1 MIDRFAKISAACGLF
16 LMLLAAIPL
25 SYGQAVAIAN
35 VTGRVTD
42 PQGAVLPRVQIK
54 LTAIETGAVHTATSS
69 DDGLYALTNLPV
81 GAYTLEAT
89 SPGFQRYVQKGIVL
103 QVNDSLQIN
112 VGMTVGQV
120 SESIEVQAIAAAV
133 QTQTSN
139 VSQVIDG
146 KRIAELPLN
155 GRDPTQLIT
164 ISGAAV
170 NHSDGTNTGS
180 KSFFSSQSI
189 SIAGGLGNRPTTCWT
204 AATTTIV
211 SRM

>member
-1 MIDRFAKISAACGLF
+1 MAHRVAKILVVCSLF
-16 LMLLAAIPL
+16 LTLLSATPRL
-25 SYGQAVAIAN
+25 YGQAVAIAN

-42 PQGAVLPRVQIK
+42 PQGAILPGVGIK

-69 DDGLYALTNLPV
+69 DDGLYVLTNLPV

-89 SPGFQRYVQKGIVL
+89 VPGFQRYVQKGIVL

-120 SESIEVQAIAAAV
+120 TESIEVQAIAAAV

-146 KRIAELPLN
+146 KRIAEL
-155 GRDPTQLIT
+155 R
-164 ISGAAV
+164 
-170 NHSDGTNTGS
+170 
-180 KSFFSSQSI
+180 
-189 SIAGGLGNRPTTCWT
+189 
-204 AATTTIV
+204 
-211 SRM
+211 